1 MSALP
6 FELPPGLEAHE
17 PAEARGLSRDSVRL
31 LVTDRAREEVVHARF
46 HDLPQFVAPGDLL
59 VVNTSATLA
68 AALAATREDGL
79 ELELRL
85 STPARRADSD
95 GEWIVELRR
104 GEAPFDGVQAGD
116 RFELPGGATAQILEP
131 FAAPRLWLAR
141 LDLPQPLE
149 DYLAAHGQPIRYGY
163 VPRAG
168 RCRRT
173 RTSTRASPAA
183 PRWRAPGGRSRPS

>member
-31 LVTDRAREEVVHARF
+31 LVTDRAREEVAHARF
-46 HDLPQFVAPGDLL
+46 HDLPRFVAPGDLL

-68 AALAATREDGL
+68 AALAATRADGL

-85 STPARRADSD
+85 STPARGADSD

-104 GEAPFDGVQAGD
+104 GEAPFDGVEAGD
-116 RFELPGGATAQILEP
+116 RFELPGGATAHILEP

-141 LDLPQPLE
+141 LDLPRPLE
-149 DYLAAHGQPIRYGY
+149 GTSPSTGSRSATATCPA
-163 VPRAG
+163 AG
-168 RCRRT
+168 RCPRI

-183 PRWRAPGGRSRPS
+183 PRWRVPGGRSRPS